1 VRIVACVSLLI
12 AGLGA
17 VGCTAS
23 GKKPAVGSG
32 STTGSGNA
40 AGSRTTATPE
50 AETSVT
56 PAPAPAVTSLLAGQV
71 KDKFDRIATK
81 ATILVVAT
89 REGNEPA
96 PAPFRV
102 QADERGFFTIPGL
115 DPGKAYQLTAQIKDG
130 GQVIAEGKVFAQPP
144 DPRLLIRVSEDFVTP
159 TTTPIP
165 NSDPYPG
172 DTSPKPDKKKDDRP
186 AASIGTPLT
195 PRSEAAPA
203 PVVPAEAPS
212 RTPDREHIGRITPPG
227 VRPSLPGNINSG
239 AVPPPPARSED
250 KLPSVP
256 ETAPEKA
263 TPTPATPPGTERR
276 TPIPWCKLV
285 GKNLDFGLY
294 DLGGQPWE
302 LSRNRKGRL
311 VLLDFWHT
319 ECPPCRAAIRHL
331 NALQREFGGAGLEV
345 VGIVYE
351 AGLPEERAR
360 RVREVQ
366 QQTGPIQYT
375 ILLGGHREAA
385 SSCPVHTELGVTAH
399 PTLFLVDEEGNVVR
413 KFVGLDALQLRDLTL
428 EIEKR
433 LRLRLR

>member
-1 VRIVACVSLLI
+1 MRIVACVSLLI

-23 GKKPAVGSG
+23 GKKPAPGSG
-32 STTGSGNA
+32 SATGSGSGA
-40 AGSRTTATPE
+40 ATGTRTAGASE
-50 AETSVT
+50 AETPV
-56 PAPAPAVTSLLAGQV
+56 APPPSPPSTALLAGQV

-89 REGNEPA
+89 REGSGPA

-130 GQVIAEGKVFAQPP
+130 SQVIAEGKVFAQPP

-165 NSDPYPG
+165 NSEPYPG
-172 DTSPKPDKKKDDRP
+172 DASPKPEKKKDDRP
-186 AASIGTPLT
+186 AASIGNPLT
-195 PRSEAAPA
+195 PRNDASPA
-203 PVVPAEAPS
+203 PVVPAEAPI
-212 RTPDREHIGRITPPG
+212 RTPDREHIGNGPPG
-227 VRPSLPGNINSG
+227 IRRSLPAN
-239 AVPPPPARSED
+239 VPPPPARTGD
-250 KLPSVP
+250 TLPSVP
-256 ETAPEKA
+256 EIAPEKSA
-263 TPTPATPPGTERR
+263 PAPSPAVQPLTERR

-285 GKNLDFGLY
+285 GKRLDFGLY
-294 DLGGQPWE
+294 DLTGQPWE

-331 NALQREFGGAGLEV
+331 NALQREFGVAGLEV
-345 VGIVYE
+345 VGIAYE
-351 AGLPEERAR
+351 AGLPEERVR

-366 QQTGPIQYT
+366 QQTGPIHYT
-375 ILLGGHREAA
+375 ILMGGHRDAP
-385 SSCPVHTELGVTAH
+385 SSCPVRSQLEVAAH
-399 PTLFLVDEEGNVVR
+399 PTLFLVDEDGTVVR
-413 KFVGLDALQLRDLTL
+413 KFVGLDALQLHDLTL
-428 EIEKR
+428 EIERR